1 MNSVG
6 NGMLLPHTP
15 DGCPV
20 SPSKIKTEKLSEM
33 DKRYENLASAPNAVF
48 KGMLYMESSLSEII
62 NQSKFSYI
70 IYFISNF

>member
-1 MNSVG
+1 MNPVG

-33 DKRYENLASAPNAVF
+33 DKRYENLASVPNAVF
-48 KGMLYMESSLSEII
+48 KGMS
-62 NQSKFSYI
+62 
-70 IYFISNF
+70 